1 MRENGGFGGIVAR
14 QPTRESMRVVVC
26 MCVLLFM
33 RVFEVKIRFVCEVSL
48 DILTE
53 SQKLR
58 TREHVYSSFSLM
70 YIYIYIYYSILNIN
84 RSQFH

>member
-33 RVFEVKIRFVCEVSL
+33 RVFEVKIRFVCEVFL
-48 DILTE
+48 LKE
-53 SQKLR
+53 AR
-58 TREHVYSSFSLM
+58 NCARREHVYSSFSLM
-70 YIYIYIYYSILNIN
+70 YIYIYIYYFILNIN
-84 RSQFH
+84 RSRFH

>member
-33 RVFEVKIRFVCEVSL
+33 RVFEVKIRFVCEVFL
-48 DILTE
+48 LTSE
-53 SQKLR
+53 RKKPETAHDANTSTLR
-58 TREHVYSSFSLM
+58 FL
-70 YIYIYIYYSILNIN
+70 
-84 RSQFH
+84 

>member
-33 RVFEVKIRFVCEVSL
+33 RVFEVKIRFVCEVFL
-48 DILTE
+48 LTE

-58 TREHVYSSFSLM
+58 TREHVFVLS
-70 YIYIYIYYSILNIN
+70 NV
-84 RSQFH
+84 